1 MQALLMPKPK
11 SAVPKPDGMLSSTKP
26 SMEGLY
32 PVLIVMCV
40 HYFIASCHRN
50 TKSQWNITLLPMYER
65 YDLGVEDLVC
75 TCKFCM

>member
-32 PVLIVMCV
+32 PVLIVVCSLFYCIV
-40 HYFIASCHRN
+40 SQEHQIPVEYNAS
-50 TKSQWNITLLPMYER
+50 Q
-65 YDLGVEDLVC
+65 
-75 TCKFCM
+75 CMNGMIWVLSCLYL

>member
-1 MQALLMPKPK
+1 MALLMPKPK

-40 HYFIASCHRN
+40 HYFYCIV
-50 TKSQWNITLLPMYER
+50 SQEHQIP
-65 YDLGVEDLVC
+65 VEYNAAPNV
-75 TCKFCM
+75 